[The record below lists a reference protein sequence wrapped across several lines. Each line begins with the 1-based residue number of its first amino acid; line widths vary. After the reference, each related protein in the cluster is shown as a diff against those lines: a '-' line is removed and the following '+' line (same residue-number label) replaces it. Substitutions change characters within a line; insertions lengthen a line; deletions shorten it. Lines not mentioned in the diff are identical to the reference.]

1 MFWESGG
8 MALIEMKGTLLGV
21 LEKAMLLRVAPGAA
35 LNLGRISDILLR
47 TPALEAWRMSQRC
60 VFFVATPPS
69 SLSSLD
75 LMS

>member
-47 TPALEAWRMSQRC
+47 TPA
-60 VFFVATPPS
+60 P
-69 SLSSLD
+69 
-75 LMS
+75 